1 MASYH
6 AWRIANPNI
15 PPMEAF
21 DITPSDSADVET
33 AAPNGDT
40 VIGFRRLRAR
50 TAGTV
55 RITTAFGS
63 VRDLEFSAGE
73 MIDICGTRVHESGTT
88 VTVDSTGTGI
98 EGYL

>member
-1 MASYH
+1 MTSYN
-6 AWRIANPNI
+6 AWMIANPNI

-21 DITPSDSADVET
+21 DITPSDSADVT
-33 AAPNGDT
+33 TTAPNGDT
-40 VIGFRRLRAR
+40 VTGFRRLRAK

-63 VRDLEFSAGE
+63 TRDLEFAAGE
-73 MIDICGTRVHESGTT
+73 MIDICGSRVHEAGTT
-88 VTVDSTGTGI
+88 VTIDSTGTGI